1 MTETNDTEQ
10 RWQIDKR
17 IPLALI
23 LTVSVQTVAVGIWI
37 GGINSRVSTLE
48 SVSSRYIE
56 SGDKL
61 IRLDEKMNS
70 VQQQQG
76 EIKEEL
82 RRLAVR
88 GGVK

>member
-1 MTETNDTEQ
+1 MEEPET

-23 LTVSVQTVAVGIWI
+23 FTVSIQTIAVGVWI

-48 SVSSRYIE
+48 SVSGRYIE